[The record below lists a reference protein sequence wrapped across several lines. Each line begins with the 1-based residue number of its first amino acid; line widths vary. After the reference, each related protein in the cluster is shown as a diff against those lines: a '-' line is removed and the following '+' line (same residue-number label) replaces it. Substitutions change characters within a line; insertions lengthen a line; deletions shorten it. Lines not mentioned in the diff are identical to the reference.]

1 MCVLKKNVHIYIY
14 MYISDY
20 LFRFKCFLS
29 MLKINLCIV
38 PDSHLERQFFQNFGL
53 SHLEHQE
60 TPHFKHNDAK
70 SVRTSYM

>member
-1 MCVLKKNVHIYIY
+1 
-14 MYISDY
+14 
-20 LFRFKCFLS
+20 